1 MITSVDD
8 WTNIIYFTAN
18 DNVEVETDGDTQ
30 LPKIYVNGKLV
41 FSIVNPNNTRR
52 GIRCN
57 VALCDDT
64 VSAEQ
69 AETIYAPY
77 IRGAVDII
85 QIKQKEN

>member
-1 MITSVDD
+1 MITSIDD

-18 DNVEVETDGDTQ
+18 DDIKVETDWETQ

-41 FSIVNPNNTRR
+41 FSIINPNNTRR

-64 VSAEQ
+64 VSTEQ
-69 AETIYAPY
+69 AETVCAPY

-85 QIKQKEN
+85 QIKQKEI

>member
-18 DNVEVETDGDTQ
+18 DDVEVVTDWETK

-41 FSIVNPNNTRR
+41 FSIVNPNISRR

-64 VSAEQ
+64 ISAKQ
-69 AETIYAPY
+69 AEIVCAPY
-77 IRGAVDII
+77 IRGDVDII
-85 QIKQKEN
+85 QMKQKEI